1 MLLPVRAGPFRFT
14 LSGRSERATGPVP
27 SLFVWTGRNGLG
39 FHEMGETDR
48 RSRFR
53 RGPVRWLA
61 LAARAL
67 LGPPARAVRGTAR
80 RVADPARQVVDYWR
94 SERLT
99 MRQGFVAV
107 FIASLTSLIAGVALA
122 GMSGRIDEV
131 EGLFI
136 LIPVSIGMRGNIFGA
151 LAARLGTAI
160 HSGLF
165 DVGWARTGILYQNV
179 YAATLLTLATSVT
192 MGILARAIAGLLDLE
207 TVPLW
212 DFIVVALLG
221 GILSSAVVLAVT
233 AFLSIA
239 SYRKGWDLDS
249 VGAPLITA
257 IGDVI
262 TLPAILLA
270 SYLVLIDIVT
280 PVLGVL
286 GLAAGVV
293 SLVMGWRSA
302 RDVTRRV
309 VRESFPVLCVAIVLD
324 VLAGTVIDPRM
335 EDVFLP
341 LPAFLIILPGFLEK
355 TGALGA
361 ILAARLGS
369 KLHLGAVTPSAKP
382 GPPALLDGTIV
393 LALGVIVY
401 ASSALATLGIAELM
415 NAAYPGAIR
424 FIAITLT
431 GGLLATLVAAVIG
444 YYAAIVTF
452 RFGLDPDNHTIPLVT
467 SGMDLLGV
475 VCLVIA
481 MVMFGVA

>member
-1 MLLPVRAGPFRFT
+1 M
-14 LSGRSERATGPVP
+14 SESER
-27 SLFVWTGRNGLG
+27 
-39 FHEMGETDR
+39 R
-48 RSRFR
+48 RR
-53 RGPVRWLA
+53 RLLAGPVRWLA

-67 LGPPARAVRGTAR
+67 LGGPARAVRGTAR
-80 RVADPARQVVDYWR
+80 LVGDPARQVVDYWI
-94 SERLT
+94 SERVT

-107 FIASLTSLIAGVALA
+107 CIASLTSLIAGMTLA
-122 GMSGRIDEV
+122 GMSHRIDEV
-131 EGLFI
+131 EGLFV

-151 LAARLGTAI
+151 LAARLGTSI

-165 DVGWARTGILYQNV
+165 EVKWDKNGTLYQNV

-192 MGILARAIAGLLDLE
+192 MGVLARAIAGLLDLE

-233 AFLSIA
+233 SMLSIT
-239 SYRKGWDLDS
+239 SFRRGWDLDS

-270 SYLVLIDIVT
+270 SYLVQIDIVT
-280 PVLGVL
+280 PVIGVL
-286 GLAAGVV
+286 GLAAGIA
-293 SLVMGWRSA
+293 SLVIGWRTTHA
-302 RDVTRRV
+302 LARRV
-309 VRESFPVLCVAIVLD
+309 VRESFPILCVAIVLD

-335 EDVFLP
+335 DQVFLP
-341 LPAFLIILPGFLEK
+341 LPAFLIIIPGFLEN

-382 GPPALLDGTIV
+382 DAAALLDGTLV
-393 LALGVIVY
+393 LALGLTVY
-401 ASSALATLGIAELM
+401 AMSAVTTLGVAELLGQ
-415 NAAYPGAIR
+415 AYPGALR
-424 FIAITLT
+424 FVGIVLV
-431 GGLLATLVAAVIG
+431 GGIMATLVAALIG
-444 YYAAIVTF
+444 YYAAIATF
-452 RFGLDPDNHTIPLVT
+452 RFGFDPDNHTIPLVT

-475 VCLVIA
+475 VCLVVA